1 MHLAH
6 RLILIHQHDEIVC
19 SRSFQNQS
27 GSSSADS
34 DGMMNILR
42 SSVFTPP
49 KPAQQDSAIN
59 VQESLGMGGFALGLA
74 KRPRSSSL
82 SGVL

>member
-1 MHLAH
+1 
-6 RLILIHQHDEIVC
+6 
-19 SRSFQNQS
+19 
-27 GSSSADS
+27 
-34 DGMMNILR
+34 MMNILR